1 MNLDA
6 VLLNIQGKLP
16 KDLMAITT
24 LKEKFEKLSDD
35 KKQEA
40 ISQISMLNLKS
51 PAFVFW
57 VGNFI
62 FGNFGVARFMIGDKV
77 LGFIRLVICILYII
91 TFISSF
97 SLGMGEFSA
106 SLDEGYEASNST
118 IAGAAFLGILSTS
131 LFIIMN
137 IWWLVDLFLVG
148 KKLRRQNFD
157 KIMQILN

>member
-6 VLLNIQGKLP
+6 ILASIQGKLP

-24 LKEKFEKLSDD
+24 IKEKIEKLNET
-35 KKQEA
+35 KKQEV
-40 ISQISMLNLKS
+40 ISQISTLDLKS
-51 PAFVFW
+51 PALVFW

-62 FGNFGVARFMIGDKV
+62 FGNFGIARFMIRDKV
-77 LGFIRLVICILYII
+77 LGFIRLVICILYIMTLI
-91 TFISSF
+91 LSL
-97 SLGMGEFSA
+97 SLGMGELAA
-106 SLDEGYEASNST
+106 SLDEDYEASNST
-118 IAGAAFLGILSTS
+118 IAGAALLGILSTGI
-131 LFIIMN
+131 FIIMS